1 MSDIVTSFVRPGD
14 EDGDQ
19 ASRPSAGLD
28 LPVWPLTLLFGFFP
42 IFWVLGL
49 GAFAAMIAAV
59 PMLAL
64 LVLRPNTRVPA
75 GFGVWLLFLAW
86 MLTAVTQLDSAGRVI
101 GFVFRFGNYLSA
113 TIFLVYIYNC
123 SRRSLPF
130 SRIVGL
136 VVLFWFWVVLGG
148 FLGVLFPHGNFTTPV
163 ELVMPQAIGSN
174 DYVADLIH
182 PKFAQ
187 VQQPWG
193 VAEPFVRPSAPF
205 PYTNSWGSHLAL
217 LTPFALLYATT
228 GTADRRWKR
237 WAVVVL
243 LPASLIPAFA
253 TLNRGMFL
261 AVGIGVCYVALRFGA
276 RGQVRWMAGVVMAI
290 LVGLVAAYMAN
301 VEDVLSSRT
310 EHSGT
315 NDSRL
320 AIYEEAFTR
329 TLESPLLGYGAPR
342 PSETL
347 DIPAGTHGQFWNVMF
362 SFGFPALLLFCL
374 WMAVLVRHT
383 HSAPGPM
390 LWLHAPPVMTSCM
403 MFYYGLDDTE
413 LVVVFVAA
421 AIVLREFRESA
432 RAGPESGQRSWR
444 TPDRLS
450 QPVKAA
456 NRPDSAMPRG
466 TLNP

>member
-1 MSDIVTSFVRPGD
+1 M
-14 EDGDQ
+14 
-19 ASRPSAGLD
+19 
-28 LPVWPLTLLFGFFP
+28 
-42 IFWVLGL
+42 
-49 GAFAAMIAAV
+49 
-59 PMLAL
+59 
-64 LVLRPNTRVPA
+64 
-75 GFGVWLLFLAW
+75 
-86 MLTAVTQLDSAGRVI
+86 
-101 GFVFRFGNYLSA
+101 
-113 TIFLVYIYNC
+113 
-123 SRRSLPF
+123 
-130 SRIVGL
+130 
-136 VVLFWFWVVLGG
+136 
-148 FLGVLFPHGNFTTPV
+148 
-163 ELVMPQAIGSN
+163 
-174 DYVADLIH
+174 
-182 PKFAQ
+182 
-187 VQQPWG
+187 
-193 VAEPFVRPSAPF
+193 
-205 PYTNSWGSHLAL
+205 GSHLAL

-228 GTADRRWKR
+228 ATADRRWKR
-237 WAVVVL
+237 WATVVL

-290 LVGLVAAYMAN
+290 LIGLIAAYMAN
-301 VEDVLSSRT
+301 VGDVLSSRT

-362 SFGFPALLLFCL
+362 SFGFPALLLFCM
-374 WMAVLVRHT
+374 WMAVLVRRT
-383 HSAPGPM
+383 HGAPGPM

-421 AIVLREFRESA
+421 AIVMRELRESSLA
-432 RAGPESGQRSWR
+432 APGDGQRSWR

-450 QPVKAA
+450 HPVKAA
-456 NRPDSAMPRG
+456 NRPDSAIPRG